1 MYNSDAKETEVDIM
15 KSESHLGGE
24 LTAEVP
30 KKDKKKKIEGS
41 KEHSANK
48 KKRTSKSSEPDG
60 VKDETP
66 KEEGGKVKK
75 LKFSTRQDL
84 AHMHFQIE
92 TPSTSVERNIFHG
105 GSLLHGTPDRSRK
118 EGVPN
123 RLAKEGTR
131 EVMSTRYNANLEGTC
146 HSNCQLWPSNVDF
159 CKAFIAWSK
168 PCKKMTNWIACER
181 LCRGGC
187 WIGIA

>member
-1 MYNSDAKETEVDIM
+1 M
-15 KSESHLGGE
+15 KTESHLGGE

-41 KEHSANK
+41 KEQSANK
-48 KKRTSKSSEPDG
+48 KKRTSKSFEPDG

-75 LKFSTRQDL
+75 LKFSTRQEV
-84 AHMHFQIE
+84 AHIQFPVE
-92 TPSTSVERNIFHG
+92 TPSTSVERNFFHG

-146 HSNCQLWPSNVDF
+146 LSNCQLWALNVDF
-159 CKAFIAWSK
+159 CKAVIDWSK
-168 PCKKMTNWIACER
+168 PCKKMINWIACER